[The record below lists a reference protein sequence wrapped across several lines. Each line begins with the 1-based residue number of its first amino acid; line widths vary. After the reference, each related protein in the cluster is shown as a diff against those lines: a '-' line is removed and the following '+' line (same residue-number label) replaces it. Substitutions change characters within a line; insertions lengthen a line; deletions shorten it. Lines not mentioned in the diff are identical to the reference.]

1 MKHPNPHRAV
11 AATLV
16 AAAAA
21 LAAAPGDALDG
32 IRVLRAWDDTV
43 QLADRGEVAGKIE
56 LVFDYEQGLA
66 FEQIYDDHGQLVERR
81 PGPRIPTP
89 SRDEIDTAIAIVSQ
103 DPTLGAIIEAH
114 KAYVDGGFILD
125 EPAGRPCGPHSRCL
139 QIFAF
144 RTDAGEFPLFR
155 AVVDLTADPA
165 KSIVYRDSWD
175 QGGPR

>member
-1 MKHPNPHRAV
+1 MRPFKLDRVV
-11 AATLV
+11 AAIL
-16 AAAAA
+16 
-21 LAAAPGDALDG
+21 LAATATFTAAPVDALDG
-32 IRVLRAWDDTV
+32 VQVLRAWDDTV
-43 QLADRGEVAGKIE
+43 QVADRGAVTGRIE
-56 LVFDYEQGLA
+56 LVFDYDQGLA
-66 FEQIYDDHGQLVERR
+66 FEQIYDDQGELVERR

-89 SRDEIDTAIAIVSQ
+89 SRGEIDAAIAIVSQ

-155 AVVDLTADPA
+155 AVVDLTEDPA

>member
-1 MKHPNPHRAV
+1 MKLTNLHPAV
-11 AATLV
+11 VATTLLV
-16 AAAAA
+16 VAAA
-21 LAAAPGDALDG
+21 LASPPAEALDG
-32 IRVLRAWDDTV
+32 MQVLRSWDETV
-43 QLADRGEVAGKIE
+43 QIGDRTVAGKIE
-56 LVFDYEQGLA
+56 LVFDYDQGIA
-66 FEQIYDDHGQLVERR
+66 FEQIYDDHGELVERR

-89 SRDEIDTAIAIVSQ
+89 SRAEIDAAIAIVSH

-155 AVVDLTADPA
+155 AVVDLTEDPA